1 MNLEDKFF
9 DQLMKAQLEIGK
21 SREKISILENKIKR
35 LFELSGLTE
44 EDLTMHYINEEMNK
58 QDDDDTMSYFQKLAN
73 E

>member
-44 EDLTMHYINEEMNK
+44 EDLIMDYIDASIEEMNK
-58 QDDDDTMSYFQKLAN
+58 QNQ
-73 E
+73 

>member
-9 DQLMKAQLEIGK
+9 DQLRKAQLEVGK

-58 QDDDDTMSYFQKLAN
+58 QDQ
-73 E
+73 

>member
-21 SREKISILENKIKR
+21 SREKISILENKIKS

-44 EDLTMHYINEEMNK
+44 EDLTMDYINQEMNK
-58 QDDDDTMSYFQKLAN
+58 QNQ
-73 E
+73 

>member
-21 SREKISILENKIKR
+21 SREKISILEDKLKR

-58 QDDDDTMSYFQKLAN
+58 QDQ
-73 E
+73 